1 MAKIEDF
8 GEKIGGARKDLYG
21 LNRELRL
28 GDIVDWSDIDR
39 DKYITKK
46 EVFPLPDYQK
56 LYDQGMDREVLF
68 FVKQVRDALPAKPS
82 PVIRYSMADEEKQKA
97 VRQAQE
103 DYVQTV
109 GRFYDKAIHLKSLT
123 ECADYLN
130 NLKAENLPDKNC
142 FSQKLYNVASIR
154 DPYTLMQF
162 RHQLEKKKFLYS
174 DDEKALLDYDIFSYD
189 GTNVEVTMDR
199 KDEPILVI
207 KQGGTRFYVYR
218 NSPEILDLANW
229 KENTY
234 FVMDKATHTIV
245 TMNEP
250 NRSSAEASA
259 IALHK
264 QKDVTVREQKKRKKK
279 LIPPQL
285 EKVRPTQED
294 YREGRNITGD
304 DMMEIFGFRAGE
316 FGNWENESD
325 RQTNLNMSYDSLKD
339 LAKALNMSDQDVSL
353 GGKLAIA
360 YGARGVSG
368 ALAHFEPGTNVINL
382 TKMRGAG
389 SLAHEWGHALDYYI
403 AQTTGKGEVF
413 ATDAWNGMSYMHDVM
428 QTIKYKDGKRTEYYN
443 NAVRLDER
451 YSKAGQG
458 YWQSDVEL
466 FARAFA
472 SYIHDKLSGPSD
484 YLVGHSEI
492 KVPILVKDEQQWIY
506 TSPQGEER
514 KAINQA
520 MDEMID
526 AIKEHG
532 LLHQG
537 REKNVEAPKMT
548 MDEYLGSQG
557 VGFPTS
563 GYVLDKVRFPN
574 GISKR
579 MHQQINDEFEKTEQE
594 YADRRKEAR
603 REYQEKVDNGEI
615 IPKTKEEINIER
627 AQGDPNKESTQ
638 AARRLLVKRGIMTEE
653 ELSTNVKVWDKKWT
667 KMTEAN
673 GNDIVQETENLSDQ
687 ELFTQQVDDVLAGVA
702 NQYNAL
708 KVCDTPQLLIEVGCK
723 QLPMLITQK
732 HLRDS
737 LKPLSKSNS
746 KWHGLTE
753 QQIKKLPEL
762 IADPVMI
769 YDSQT
774 LKNSLVVVTSEI
786 DSRNFPIIV
795 SLKANGQGTYEL
807 QKIDSNFITSVY
819 GRRNFAGHITDVV
832 NKGDLL
838 YWNKQ
843 KSQELFRVSRLQLP
857 GCLNNLNFDI
867 ILHQSKSIVN
877 TQLVEATVK
886 QKKYAQQ
893 IAQALHV
900 DLPQSNTKQAYQ
912 DFIKEHVEEYNQ
924 NRSVPVHYTD
934 EQIARANAVDIV
946 EYARS
951 QGLELKRAGR
961 DYRVSNYSGGFLI
974 TPEKNNWN
982 WFAENKGGG
991 VVQLCMELENKT
1003 WQDAIGTLIQEDMVA
1018 IQRSD
1023 LQNREPERP
1032 KEFHLPDHNNTT
1044 KHVYAYLTKTR
1055 KIDADIVKQMFG
1067 RKLLY
1072 ENTQCSCVFVGY
1084 DKDGIPRHASVR
1096 STNTTGNVYK
1106 KDVSGSQKKYSFSVT
1121 GKTNVLNVF
1130 KAPIDALSYMTL
1142 QKMNGRMPQDSY
1154 VALGGVSMTALDQ
1167 YVKDHPDIRA
1177 IRICTDNDEAGQ
1189 RAAEHIAE
1197 KYSDHYKVTRH
1208 TPKTKDF
1215 NEDLIAANENV
1226 QMAGTAEN
1234 KTAFY
1239 DICSEGNLMIDA
1251 ERRAIDEK
1259 FNNEQG
1265 KWHDTLR
1272 EFCDG
1277 NISRNK
1283 LIEVGKTSNILVY
1296 SNAQEVPVYIGYSAL
1311 ENAMADIHD
1320 NSSRRHTHGH
1330 GLKIEDLD
1338 RIPEYMRSPLM
1349 VFQED
1354 KIGTTSLTVITDG
1367 KDEQGRSIVITLAL
1381 DKKNY
1386 RMEINKIT
1394 TIFPADNIRQ
1404 YVTDKLNRH
1413 KLIALNKKANG
1424 LISSKGNSLK
1434 GQFISFN
1441 DSIAYAKNVVNLNK
1455 LREMPDEEIAKL
1467 GISIIHDIIL
1477 DPNADKYSS
1486 FVEQHRQLIQN
1497 KKEQYQNRT
1506 TVVIN
1511 AFGGAGAGKTVACM
1525 DVCQQLKKKGYNAE
1539 YVSEYCK
1546 ELVYEDSDMLSGI
1559 PDNQFEI
1566 LKEQMRRMDRMIG
1579 QVDFIVTD
1587 SPILLNSVYN
1597 KALTPEY
1604 EQMVQELFRDY
1615 DNFTFFVERD
1625 TSHYQTEGRIHT
1637 LAESMEKD
1645 KQIKQMLHDNDIYF
1659 GTYNHETIDKIVDNA
1674 SKTFKRLQER
1684 DQQISKYVDQEV
1696 AVTREKDVQSLSI
1709 EEKILYLSV
1718 LDTVY
1723 EQDYWKM
1730 IEDDIGNLMESEKTA
1745 YKNEYNQKKDEC
1757 RLDKALVPKIGIAV
1771 VLEDGTYALQDVKVV
1786 DERMAEM
1793 IKENP
1798 TQVDAQKMSV
1808 NGKMGDLLLLKDS
1821 ILEPYELY
1829 KISEDGLIK
1838 MDVGTED
1845 QRSVEQCRKNISEQM
1860 LSSSFDVSVEQRCVK
1875 PLLENGVTLS
1885 SEIQQHYQKIT
1896 RYFESRKP
1904 AKENLAAPEKKK
1916 GITFQLK

>member
-1 MAKIEDF
+1 MAIEDF

-28 GDIVDWSDIDR
+28 DDIKEWSDIDR

-46 EVFPLPDYQK
+46 EVFPLPDYQR
-56 LYDQGMDREVLF
+56 LYEGGMDREVLF
-68 FVKQVRDALPAKPS
+68 FVKQVRDALPTRPF
-82 PVIRYSMADEEKQKA
+82 PHIRYNMTSEEKQEA
-97 VRQAQE
+97 VHQAQD
-103 DYVQTV
+103 DYIRTM
-109 GRFYDKAIHLKSLT
+109 GRFYETAIHLSSLT

-142 FSQKLYNVASIR
+142 FSQKLYNVASIG

-189 GTNVEVTMDR
+189 GTNVEVTRDR

-234 FVMDKATHTIV
+234 FVMDKSTHTIV

-325 RQTNLNMSYDSLKD
+325 RQTNLNMSYDALKD

-673 GNDIVQETENLSDQ
+673 GSDIVQKTEILSDQ

-795 SLKANGQGTYEL
+795 SIKANGQGTYEL

-1023 LQNREPERP
+1023 LQNRQPEKP

-1130 KAPIDALSYMTL
+1130 EAPIDALSYMTL

-1197 KYSDHYKVTRH
+1197 KYSDQYKVTRH

-1215 NEDLIAANENV
+1215 NEDLVETV
-1226 QMAGTAEN
+1226 
-1234 KTAFY
+1234 
-1239 DICSEGNLMIDA
+1239 
-1251 ERRAIDEK
+1251 
-1259 FNNEQG
+1259 
-1265 KWHDTLR
+1265 
-1272 EFCDG
+1272 
-1277 NISRNK
+1277 
-1283 LIEVGKTSNILVY
+1283 
-1296 SNAQEVPVYIGYSAL
+1296 NAKVPS
-1311 ENAMADIHD
+1311 
-1320 NSSRRHTHGH
+1320 T
-1330 GLKIEDLD
+1330 
-1338 RIPEYMRSPLM
+1338 
-1349 VFQED
+1349 
-1354 KIGTTSLTVITDG
+1354 
-1367 KDEQGRSIVITLAL
+1367 
-1381 DKKNY
+1381 
-1386 RMEINKIT
+1386 
-1394 TIFPADNIRQ
+1394 
-1404 YVTDKLNRH
+1404 
-1413 KLIALNKKANG
+1413 
-1424 LISSKGNSLK
+1424 
-1434 GQFISFN
+1434 
-1441 DSIAYAKNVVNLNK
+1441 NLN
-1455 LREMPDEEIAKL
+1455 
-1467 GISIIHDIIL
+1467 
-1477 DPNADKYSS
+1477 PNADKYNR
-1486 FVEQHRQLIQN
+1486 FVEQHRRLIQD
-1497 KKEQYQNRT
+1497 KKVQYQNRT

-1525 DVCQQLKKKGYNAE
+1525 DVCQQLKKRGYNAE

-1546 ELVYEDSDMLSGI
+1546 ELVYENSDMLSGT

-1615 DNFTFFVERD
+1615 DNFTFFVARD

-1730 IEDDIGNLMESEKTA
+1730 IEDDIRNLTESEKTA
-1745 YKNEYNQKKDEC
+1745 YKNEYNQKRDEC
-1757 RLDKALVPKIGIAV
+1757 RLDNALIPKVGIAV
-1771 VLEDGTYALQDVKVV
+1771 ALKDGSYVLQDVKVV
-1786 DERMAEM
+1786 DERLAEM
-1793 IKENP
+1793 IKLNP
-1798 TQVDAQKMSV
+1798 LQIDIGKMSV
-1808 NGKMGDLLLLKDS
+1808 NGKTGDFILLKDN
-1821 ILEPYELY
+1821 IMEPYQIYE
-1829 KISEDGLIK
+1829 ICTDGLARVDEQTITK
-1838 MDVGTED
+1838 
-1845 QRSVEQCRKNISEQM
+1845 QCREDIPEQM
-1860 LSSSFDVSVEQRCVK
+1860 LSSSFDIEMEQKCVR

-1896 RYFESRKP
+1896 RHFETDMPK
-1904 AKENLAAPEKKK
+1904 KENLAAPEKKK

>member
-1 MAKIEDF
+1 MAIEDF

-28 GDIVDWSDIDR
+28 DDIKEWSDIDR

-46 EVFPLPDYQK
+46 EVFPLPDYQR
-56 LYDQGMDREVLF
+56 LYEGGMDREVLF
-68 FVKQVRDALPAKPS
+68 FVKQVRDALPTRPF
-82 PVIRYSMADEEKQKA
+82 PHIRYNMTSEEKQEA
-97 VRQAQE
+97 VHQAQD
-103 DYVQTV
+103 DYIRTM
-109 GRFYDKAIHLKSLT
+109 GRFYETAIHLSSLT

-154 DPYTLMQF
+154 DSYTLMQF

-189 GTNVEVTMDR
+189 GTNVEVTRDR

-234 FVMDKATHTIV
+234 FVMDKSTHTIV

-250 NRSSAEASA
+250 DRNSAEASA

-325 RQTNLNMSYDSLKD
+325 RQTNLNMSYDALKD

-466 FARAFA
+466 FARAFS

-506 TSPQGEER
+506 TSPQDEER

-520 MDEMID
+520 MDEMIN

-579 MHQQINDEFEKTEQE
+579 MHQQINNEFEKTEQE

-627 AQGDPNKESTQ
+627 AKGDPNKESTQ

-673 GNDIVQETENLSDQ
+673 GNDIVQEPEILSDQ
-687 ELFTQQVDDVLAGVA
+687 ELFTQQVDDVLSGVA

-795 SLKANGQGTYEL
+795 SIKANGQGTYEL

-982 WFAENKGGG
+982 WFVKNKGGG

-1023 LQNREPERP
+1023 LQN
-1032 KEFHLPDHNNTT
+1032 KELD
-1044 KHVYAYLTKTR
+1044 
-1055 KIDADIVKQMFG
+1055 
-1067 RKLLY
+1067 
-1072 ENTQCSCVFVGY
+1072 
-1084 DKDGIPRHASVR
+1084 
-1096 STNTTGNVYK
+1096 
-1106 KDVSGSQKKYSFSVT
+1106 
-1121 GKTNVLNVF
+1121 LNV
-1130 KAPIDALSYMTL
+1130 
-1142 QKMNGRMPQDSY
+1142 
-1154 VALGGVSMTALDQ
+1154 
-1167 YVKDHPDIRA
+1167 
-1177 IRICTDNDEAGQ
+1177 
-1189 RAAEHIAE
+1189 
-1197 KYSDHYKVTRH
+1197 
-1208 TPKTKDF
+1208 
-1215 NEDLIAANENV
+1215 
-1226 QMAGTAEN
+1226 
-1234 KTAFY
+1234 
-1239 DICSEGNLMIDA
+1239 
-1251 ERRAIDEK
+1251 
-1259 FNNEQG
+1259 
-1265 KWHDTLR
+1265 
-1272 EFCDG
+1272 
-1277 NISRNK
+1277 
-1283 LIEVGKTSNILVY
+1283 
-1296 SNAQEVPVYIGYSAL
+1296 
-1311 ENAMADIHD
+1311 
-1320 NSSRRHTHGH
+1320 
-1330 GLKIEDLD
+1330 
-1338 RIPEYMRSPLM
+1338 
-1349 VFQED
+1349 
-1354 KIGTTSLTVITDG
+1354 
-1367 KDEQGRSIVITLAL
+1367 
-1381 DKKNY
+1381 
-1386 RMEINKIT
+1386 
-1394 TIFPADNIRQ
+1394 
-1404 YVTDKLNRH
+1404 
-1413 KLIALNKKANG
+1413 
-1424 LISSKGNSLK
+1424 
-1434 GQFISFN
+1434 
-1441 DSIAYAKNVVNLNK
+1441 
-1455 LREMPDEEIAKL
+1455 
-1467 GISIIHDIIL
+1467 
-1477 DPNADKYSS
+1477 DKYNS
-1486 FVEQHRQLIQN
+1486 FIKQHRQLIQD
-1497 KKEQYQNRT
+1497 KKVQYQNRT

-1525 DVCQQLKKKGYNAE
+1525 DVCQQLKKRGYNAE

-1546 ELVYEDSDMLSGI
+1546 ELVYENSDMLSGT

-1566 LKEQMRRMDRMIG
+1566 LKEQMKRMDRMIG

-1615 DNFTFFVERD
+1615 DNFTFFVARD

-1730 IEDDIGNLMESEKTA
+1730 IEDDIRNLTESEKTT

-1757 RLDKALVPKIGIAV
+1757 RLDKALVPKVGIAV

-1786 DERMAEM
+1786 DERLAEM

-1798 TQVDAQKMSV
+1798 TQVDVQKMSV

>member
-1 MAKIEDF
+1 MAIEDF

-28 GDIVDWSDIDR
+28 DDIKEWSDIDR

-46 EVFPLPDYQK
+46 EVFPLPDYQR
-56 LYDQGMDREVLF
+56 LYEGGMDREVLF
-68 FVKQVRDALPAKPS
+68 FVKQVRDALPTRPF
-82 PVIRYSMADEEKQKA
+82 PHIRYNMTSEEKQEA
-97 VRQAQE
+97 VHQAQD
-103 DYVQTV
+103 DYIRTM
-109 GRFYDKAIHLKSLT
+109 GRFYETAIHLSSLT

-325 RQTNLNMSYDSLKD
+325 RQTNLNMSYDALKD

-368 ALAHFEPGTNVINL
+368 ALAHFEQGTNVINL

-627 AQGDPNKESTQ
+627 AQGDPNKESTK
-638 AARRLLVKRGIMTEE
+638 AARRLLVKRGIMSEE
-653 ELSTNVKVWDKKWT
+653 ELGTNVKVWDKKWT
-667 KMTEAN
+667 KMTGAN
-673 GNDIVQETENLSDQ
+673 GNDIVQEPEILSDQ

-795 SLKANGQGTYEL
+795 SIKANGQGTYEL

-1023 LQNREPERP
+1023 LQNREPEKP

-1130 KAPIDALSYMTL
+1130 EAPIDALSYMTL

-1197 KYSDHYKVTRH
+1197 KYSDQYKVTRH

-1215 NEDLIAANENV
+1215 NEDLVETV
-1226 QMAGTAEN
+1226 
-1234 KTAFY
+1234 
-1239 DICSEGNLMIDA
+1239 
-1251 ERRAIDEK
+1251 
-1259 FNNEQG
+1259 
-1265 KWHDTLR
+1265 
-1272 EFCDG
+1272 
-1277 NISRNK
+1277 
-1283 LIEVGKTSNILVY
+1283 
-1296 SNAQEVPVYIGYSAL
+1296 NAKVPS
-1311 ENAMADIHD
+1311 
-1320 NSSRRHTHGH
+1320 T
-1330 GLKIEDLD
+1330 
-1338 RIPEYMRSPLM
+1338 
-1349 VFQED
+1349 
-1354 KIGTTSLTVITDG
+1354 
-1367 KDEQGRSIVITLAL
+1367 
-1381 DKKNY
+1381 
-1386 RMEINKIT
+1386 
-1394 TIFPADNIRQ
+1394 
-1404 YVTDKLNRH
+1404 
-1413 KLIALNKKANG
+1413 
-1424 LISSKGNSLK
+1424 
-1434 GQFISFN
+1434 
-1441 DSIAYAKNVVNLNK
+1441 NLN
-1455 LREMPDEEIAKL
+1455 
-1467 GISIIHDIIL
+1467 
-1477 DPNADKYSS
+1477 PNADKYNR
-1486 FVEQHRQLIQN
+1486 FVEQHRRLIQD
-1497 KKEQYQNRT
+1497 KKVQYQNRT